1 MKSTAPDLQMTAD
14 IHLPLRLDVVDS
26 HTAGEPTRCVL
37 SGGPHL
43 GSGPLAER
51 LECFRREH
59 DTYRRA
65 ILCEPRGSDVLV
77 GALLVEPCDPA
88 SAAGVIFFNNA
99 GYLGMCGHGTIGV
112 AATLAFLGRIQP
124 GEHQI
129 ETPVGA
135 VDVKVHSAT
144 RVPIRNVRS
153 YRYRAGVVV
162 DVPAYGKV
170 RGDIAWGGNWF
181 FLVREHEFE
190 AARNL
195 SARNVESL
203 TAFTWEIRKALE
215 AAAMT
220 GANGA
225 EIDHIEVFTASH
237 DPANHS
243 RNFVLCPG
251 KAYDRSPCGTGT
263 SAKMACLAADGLLK
277 PGQPWRQEGILGTVF
292 EGSFEFE
299 NGAATNIAGTADG
312 GRIRPI
318 ITGSAHVTAECTLI
332 FDPADPFRLG
342 VPE

>member
-1 MKSTAPDLQMTAD
+1 MTVF
-14 IHLPLRLDVVDS
+14 HLPLRLDVVDS

-43 GSGPLAER
+43 GSGPLSER
-51 LECFRREH
+51 LERLRREH
-59 DTYRRA
+59 DIYRRA

-99 GYLGMCGHGTIGV
+99 GYLGMCGHGMIGV
-112 AATLAFLGRIQP
+112 AATLAFLGRIEP

-129 ETPVGA
+129 ETPVGQ
-135 VDVKVHSAT
+135 VSVRLHSGTRAT
-144 RVPIRNVRS
+144 IRNVPS
-153 YRYRAGVVV
+153 YRYRKGVAV
-162 DVPAYGKV
+162 DVPGYGKV
-170 RGDIAWGGNWF
+170 CGDVAWGGNWF
-181 FLVREHEFE
+181 FLVREHSFE

-195 SARNVESL
+195 SPGQVEPL
-203 TAFTWEIRKALE
+203 TAFTWEIRRALE
-215 AAAMT
+215 AAQVT
-220 GANGA
+220 GANGT
-225 EIDHIEVFTASH
+225 EIDHIEVFTDAH
-237 DPANHS
+237 DEANQS

-292 EGSFEFE
+292 EGSYEFE
-299 NGAATNIAGTADG
+299 NGAAANGNGVERAES
-312 GRIRPI
+312 RPI
-318 ITGSAHVTAECTLI
+318 TPTITGSAHVTAECTLI